1 MFDCLCTLPEYY
13 SARGEAE
20 TVERHAEEIAV
31 VLEQGLYAACKQRR
45 RRPKRSGVLGLS
57 RGRAISQGLSC
68 QARLS
73 FHAQGHF
80 TVQYLEPVALEKEES
95 CTTRVAC

>member
-1 MFDCLCTLPEYY
+1 MLFDCLCTLPEYY
-13 SARGEAE
+13 PARGEAE
-20 TVERHAEEIAV
+20 TVERHAGEIAV

-57 RGRAISQGLSC
+57 RGRAISQGL
-68 QARLS
+68 RVKRVW

-95 CTTRVAC
+95 CATRVAC